1 MDLDLPFPVGIA
13 LVAGALLPVLL
24 VVLGHGPWKV
34 AAPGRRFLVAAA
46 LLGSMAGVGVLL
58 VPCSGCDLVAALL
71 ILAGATLVV
80 FVFWTLV
87 AWGFTLTMLRAL
99 AAADHALTEE
109 EWIAAVTGGRNL
121 TAFCTDRLSVLER
134 FGCAARVGERVVLT
148 RVTGRRTARLAIACR
163 RLFGLTP

>member
-1 MDLDLPFPVGIA
+1 MDLALPFPVGVA
-13 LVAGALLPVLL
+13 LVAAALLPVLL
-24 VVLGHGPWKV
+24 VVLGHGPWRV

-46 LLGSMAGVGVLL
+46 LGWSAGGVAFSL
-58 VPCSGCDLVAALL
+58 VPGSGFDRAAGLL

-99 AAADHALTEE
+99 AAADHPLTEE
-109 EWIAAVTGGRNL
+109 QWIAGVTGGRNL
-121 TAFCTDRLSVLER
+121 TAFCTDRLRVLER
-134 FGCAARVGERVVLT
+134 FGCAARVGDRVVLT
-148 RVTGRRTARLAIACR
+148 RAAGRRTARLAVACR